1 MSFEL
6 LSLRQLL
13 FPKEEHCSLVFK
25 LRCIIITFN
34 FTISFYFSSCGTR
47 QSLSDRYCSPVLRGA
62 PQSGEGFRQGALW
75 SCILP

>member
-13 FPKEEHCSLVFK
+13 FPKEEHYGLVFK

-34 FTISFYFSSCGTR
+34 FTIS
-47 QSLSDRYCSPVLRGA
+47 LVV
-62 PQSGEGFRQGALW
+62 
-75 SCILP
+75 I